1 MSFWMEYRSLFDA
14 TKSDIEVDKDGGFEV
29 E

>member
-14 TKSDIEVDKDGGFEV
+14 TKSDIEVDKDGEFEV